1 MARANAILSKS
12 EVDEL
17 EARRRRA
24 VATVAQQGAIRAV
37 KRQLQMRGLKPQ
49 YISRRE
55 IVAAANEYLRDHPSI
70 RAELIAEARE
80 IVDQWQ
86 AEGFFGKRA
95 ALNAQN
101 LKVSCVEQVRAA
113 QGFQIHECQTQPEG
127 RRP

>member
-1 MARANAILSKS
+1 MARANTILSAV
-12 EVDEL
+12 EIDEL
-17 EARRRRA
+17 AARRRRA
-24 VATVAQQGAIRAV
+24 IATVAQQGAIRAV

-49 YISRRE
+49 YISRWE
-55 IVAAANEYLRDHPSI
+55 IVAAANDYLRDHPSI

-101 LKVSCVEQVRAA
+101 LKVSCVAQDQVA
-113 QGFQIHECQTQPEG
+113 QGFRIHECQTQNGSE
-127 RRP
+127 R

>member
-1 MARANAILSKS
+1 MAEAIRSIPHPS
-12 EVDEL
+12 TAEIDEL

-24 VATVAQQGAIRAV
+24 VATVVQQGAIRAV

-55 IVAAANEYLRDHPSI
+55 IVAAPNEYLRDHPSI

-86 AEGFFGKRA
+86 AKGFFGKRA
-95 ALNAQN
+95 QLRCASLTTSAQTA
-101 LKVSCVEQVRAA
+101 RA
-113 QGFQIHECQTQPEG
+113 
-127 RRP
+127 